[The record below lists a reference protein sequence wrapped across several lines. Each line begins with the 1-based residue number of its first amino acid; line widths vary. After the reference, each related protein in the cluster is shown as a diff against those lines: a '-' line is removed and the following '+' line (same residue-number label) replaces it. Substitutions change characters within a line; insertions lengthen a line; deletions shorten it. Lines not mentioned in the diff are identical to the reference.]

1 MRAFIREF
9 KTSNELLFKER
20 KISLSELRFEVDRLS
35 RVINN
40 TLMMKSEVK
49 GVTTRG
55 EKTRTQD
62 VQYDNT
68 NIHTEEPSV
77 AHHDKL
83 VETNEGLEKSI
94 NQSDLKSFDSI
105 GNMSD
110 NDSDLETPIRCIDS
124 VNMPYSVAHETV
136 RPDRVESGHLYSASA
151 NEIDE
156 KKPELKDLP
165 HHLEYAY
172 LHGDKSF
179 PIIISSKLSK
189 KEKMLLLQIV
199 KLLDSGLIYP
209 ISDSSWV
216 SPIHVV
222 PKKGG
227 MTVVLNDNNEL
238 IPSRI
243 VIGWRV
249 ILPNSNRTRRSRKDN
264 VNLSL
269 WDFCLQKNA
278 IWIMQ
283 RTYNFLKMHD
293 GNFSRHDRM
302 LDRCIEVDRAK
313 IDVIAKLPYPTN
325 IKGVR
330 SLIGNAGFYCSK
342 HDAKPRLIRWV
353 LLLQGFDIEIKDKK
367 GGENLAVDHLSR
379 LENLNLGA
387 FIEEE
392 IADEFP
398 DEHLMILKAELNDDE
413 PWYVMCLTYGEWTS
427 WGPFLTREC
436 NMDLTAVAKNHFMKL
451 NELMELGDGAYKNT
465 RIYKGRTKKW
475 HDSRLRRDKDFKV
488 PDKVLLFNSRFK
500 MHPGKLKSK
509 WYGPN
514 VVKIVY
520 PYGTVEITDKNRIS
534 FKVNGQRLKKY
545 YDGHINTKDKEVV
558 EFEEDTT

>member
-20 KISLSELRFEVDRLS
+20 KNSLSELRFEVDRLS
-35 RVINN
+35 RVIDN

-68 NIHTEEPSV
+68 NIHTEEPSM

-124 VNMPYSVAHETV
+124 VNMPYLVAHETV

-278 IWIMQ
+278 ILIMQ

-413 PWYVMCLTYGEWTS
+413 PWMRMEQFIDYTLWEIIENGNAPIVTKLVDGKETAIPPTTVKEKAQRRAYQLEMHGEVIS
-427 WGPFLTREC
+427 QEDINQKFLRSLSQEWAMHTIVWR
-436 NMDLTAVAKNHFMKL
+436 NKL
-451 NELMELGDGAYKNT
+451 EIETLSLD
-465 RIYKGRTKKW
+465 
-475 HDSRLRRDKDFKV
+475 D
-488 PDKVLLFNSRFK
+488 LFNNLKAYESE
-500 MHPGKLKSK
+500 GAANNLKSGENFSNAMI
-509 WYGPN
+509 Y
-514 VVKIVY
+514 
-520 PYGTVEITDKNRIS
+520 S
-534 FKVNGQRLKKY
+534 FFASQPSIPQLDN
-545 YDGHINTKDKEVV
+545 
-558 EFEEDTT
+558 EDL